1 ASRASRRKT
10 GKKPNPSACT
20 GLAEHLLPRR
30 HGLIQSSLA
39 SVRGNAC
46 HWKSPSSQP
55 ELSSD
60 IRLLKFQRLT
70 WRVGGRVSRQPAELW
85 LRGPRET
92 PKIPQASPRSLSAR
106 STSGGSAPA
115 LLLRWACHSAMY

>member
-1 ASRASRRKT
+1 MEKQISADRTEQRITIALAPARRK
-10 GKKPNPSACT
+10 
-20 GLAEHLLPRR
+20 
-30 HGLIQSSLA
+30 
-39 SVRGNAC
+39 AC
-46 HWKSPSSQP
+46 HWEPPPSQP
-55 ELSSD
+55 EFSSD

-70 WRVGGRVSRQPAELW
+70 WRVRGRVARQPAELW